1 MFYVSALNADPWI
14 VGLWWFIMEFVFT
27 CIYGASV
34 VLPVLLLMTA
44 EQRLPLCEFSEARC
58 TLGRPVM
65 SCCDQVH
72 NCNWEN
78 VLCLV
83 LCLSTVLK
91 TCVLCLRPAS
101 SPVSKSWT
109 PSSTVG
115 STSGGGRRL
124 QKGVVGVG
132 GGASGHYCFKICP
145 PWHAV
150 QQARKQARQWILLA
164 SSHHQD
170 QVAQGLRRQH
180 LTRHGF
186 STNQTPLFATHSD
199 SHGLAAGK

>member
-1 MFYVSALNADPWI
+1 
-14 VGLWWFIMEFVFT
+14 MEFVFT

-34 VLPVLLLMTA
+34 VLLVLLLMTA

-72 NCNWEN
+72 NCYWQD
-78 VLCLV
+78 LLYLV
-83 LCLSTVLK
+83 LCSRSVFK
-91 TCVLCLRPAS
+91 SCVKDLCPVCLRPAS

-150 QQARKQARQWILLA
+150 QQARKQARQ
-164 SSHHQD
+164 
-170 QVAQGLRRQH
+170 
-180 LTRHGF
+180 
-186 STNQTPLFATHSD
+186 
-199 SHGLAAGK
+199 

>member
-1 MFYVSALNADPWI
+1 
-14 VGLWWFIMEFVFT
+14 MEFVFT

-44 EQRLPLCEFSEARC
+44 EQRLPLCEFSEASS

-72 NCNWEN
+72 NRYWQN

-83 LCLSTVLK
+83 LCLSPVFK

-101 SPVSKSWT
+101 SLVSKSWT

-115 STSGGGRRL
+115 STSAGGRWL
-124 QKGVVGVG
+124 QKGVVGVVRCLRPLLLQDLPTLACCPASTAMNPFGIIATTKTRSPKGLG
-132 GGASGHYCFKICP
+132 GSI
-145 PWHAV
+145 
-150 QQARKQARQWILLA
+150 
-164 SSHHQD
+164 
-170 QVAQGLRRQH
+170 
-180 LTRHGF
+180 
-186 STNQTPLFATHSD
+186 
-199 SHGLAAGK
+199 

>member
-27 CIYGASV
+27 CIYGAPV
-34 VLPVLLLMTA
+34 VLLVLLLMAA
-44 EQRLPLCEFSEARC
+44 EQRVPLCEFSEASS

-72 NCNWEN
+72 NYYRQN

-83 LCLSTVLK
+83 LCLSPVFK
-91 TCVLCLRPAS
+91 TCVLCVLDLRPVLCPSLGLQVAPWAPHP
-101 SPVSKSWT
+101 PVGAGCKKELW
-109 PSSTVG
+109 G
-115 STSGGGRRL
+115 L
-124 QKGVVGVG
+124 F
-132 GGASGHYCFKICP
+132 GASGHYCFKICP

-150 QQARKQARQWILLA
+150 QRARQWILLA

-186 STNQTPLFATHSD
+186 STDQTPLFATHLD

>member
-34 VLPVLLLMTA
+34 VLPVLLLMAA
-44 EQRLPLCEFSEARC
+44 EQRLPLCEFSEASS

-72 NCNWEN
+72 NYYRQN

-83 LCLSTVLK
+83 LCLSPVFK

-101 SPVSKSWT
+101 SLVSKSWT

-115 STSGGGRRL
+115 STSAGGRRL
-124 QKGVVGVG
+124 QKGVVGVVRCLRPLLLQDLPTL
-132 GGASGHYCFKICP
+132 ACCP
-145 PWHAV
+145 
-150 QQARKQARQWILLA
+150 A
-164 SSHHQD
+164 SS
-170 QVAQGLRRQH
+170 AMNPFGIIAPPRPGRPRASEAASNK
-180 LTRHGF
+180 TRIFNRSDPFICDAFGQ
-186 STNQTPLFATHSD
+186 SRSGGRKITH
-199 SHGLAAGK
+199 